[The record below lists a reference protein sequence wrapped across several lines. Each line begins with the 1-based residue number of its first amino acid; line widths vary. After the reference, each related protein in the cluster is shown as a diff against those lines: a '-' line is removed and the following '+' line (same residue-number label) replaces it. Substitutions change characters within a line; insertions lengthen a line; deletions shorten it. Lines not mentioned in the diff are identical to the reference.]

1 MEENT
6 NQIIKTEGSSVLSS
20 KKSLSSY
27 LNFLNKEFLNHHKDD
42 VELENSVKIIKIIY
56 TLLSSLFISLSI
68 YFPFHI
74 YKIYSPSNNFDINIF
89 LLFHSLSIIIL
100 ISLIN
105 FFYKGKNI
113 IKEINYLSHKRWFFL
128 RGNLNY
134 IGILFFLISLKF
146 FRCITIQIIMI
157 GTISTIILIFNSLVG
172 GYLPQNLI
180 FGFFCFLTADVLVI
194 YNEFK
199 YINNNG
205 IYYNCIG
212 LFFVFIS
219 VMGFSTIKIIN
230 QKYVNLDN
238 YNLLIHMMFNNILI
252 FIYSFI
258 LLFFGFDFNFNFILL
273 SSLSGAFFFCAIF
286 FLVLVLEKNE
296 KNLNCFIPILKNKLI
311 AIYNL
316 NIFFVFILCLLLKEE
331 TIIFKD
337 FVAEIILFLFKVFN
351 GNKELKDIPCFF
363 N

>member
-6 NQIIKTEGSSVLSS
+6 NQITKTEGSSVLSS

-42 VELENSVKIIKIIY
+42 VELENSEKIIKIIY
-56 TLLSSLFISLSI
+56 TLISSLFISLSI

-74 YKIYSPSNNFDINIF
+74 YNIYSPSNNFNINIF

-100 ISLIN
+100 IPIIN

-113 IKEINYLSHKRWFFL
+113 IKEINYLSYKKWFFL

-134 IGILFFLISLKF
+134 IGILFFLFSIKF
-146 FRCITIQIIMI
+146 FRCITVQILMI
-157 GTISTIILIFNSLVG
+157 GTISTIILIFNYLIG
-172 GYLPQNLI
+172 GIITQNLI
-180 FGFFCFLTADVLVI
+180 FGFFCFLTANVLVV

-205 IYYNCIG
+205 IYSNLLG
-212 LFFVFIS
+212 LFFVLIS
-219 VMGFSTIKIIN
+219 VGSFCTIKIIN

-238 YNLLIHMMFNNILI
+238 NNLLIHMMCNNAVI
-252 FIYSFI
+252 FVYSFI
-258 LLFFGFDFNFNFILL
+258 ILPFGFSFNFNFIILAL
-273 SSLSGAFFFCAIF
+273 LSGAFFFCAIF
-286 FLVLVLEKNE
+286 FLVLVLEKNI
-296 KNLNCFIPILKNKLI
+296 KNFNIFIPILKDKLI
-311 AIYNL
+311 VIYNL
-316 NIFFVFILCLLLKEE
+316 NIFFVFLLCLLSKEE
-331 TIIFKD
+331 KIKFKD